1 MMDHI
6 QQNRVS
12 RGPKQAGFTL
22 VELLVAIALFAI
34 LIAVISSTMIGILGV
49 NGKSQ
54 QRLASTSKVQQVVES
69 VKASWSPPSV
79 KSTEALDKVKA
90 NYGNI
95 CVEMQGALP
104 AGTTVQVQGLDK
116 RGGSAGSVANV
127 VFKQPGACSATVPS
141 GLPDMRRVTVKSTD
155 AEGKAV
161 TIVLDIVN
169 PGRL

>member
-1 MMDHI
+1 MMNHT
-6 QQNRVS
+6 QKNRVS

-54 QRLASTSKVQQVVES
+54 QRLASTSKVQKVVES
-69 VKASWSPPSV
+69 IKASWSASPT
-79 KSTEALDKVKA
+79 KSIA
-90 NYGNI
+90 NYGNA
-95 CVEMQGALP
+95 CVEMEGSLP

-116 RGGSAGSVANV
+116 RGGSAGSAANV
-127 VFKQPGACSATVPS
+127 VFRQPGTCPTTVPS
-141 GLPDMRRVTVKSTD
+141 GVPDMRRVTVKSTD

-161 TIVLDIVN
+161 TIVLDMVN